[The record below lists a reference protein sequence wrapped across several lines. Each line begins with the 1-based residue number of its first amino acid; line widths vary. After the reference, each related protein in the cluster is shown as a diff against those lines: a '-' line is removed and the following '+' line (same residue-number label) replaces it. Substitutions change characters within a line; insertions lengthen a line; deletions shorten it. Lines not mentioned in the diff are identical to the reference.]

1 MSIRRSYGGCVSR
14 PDICISDEQKAV
26 LLGNDDDIKSLVL
39 SGETLYEIQQRLLKE
54 REIKIRL
61 ALERLR
67 KKRHLLRSQRRHR
80 EFPVVSVLGYTNCG
94 ERLET

>member
-1 MSIRRSYGGCVSR
+1 MAVFLGQIFVSVMSS
-14 PDICISDEQKAV
+14 EQKVCV
-26 LLGNDDDIKSLVL
+26 LLENDDIKSVVL

-61 ALERLR
+61 ALEKLR
-67 KKRHLLRSQRRHR
+67 KKRHLLRSQRKHR

-94 ERLET
+94 EGLET

>member
-1 MSIRRSYGGCVSR
+1 MSGA
-14 PDICISDEQKAV
+14 DICISDEQKAV
-26 LLGNDDDIKSLVL
+26 LLENDDIKSLVL

-61 ALERLR
+61 ALEKLR
-67 KKRHLLRSQRRHR
+67 KKRHLLRSQRKHR

>member
-1 MSIRRSYGGCVSR
+1 MSIRRSYGGCVSQ

-26 LLGNDDDIKSLVL
+26 LLGNDDIKSLVL

>member
-14 PDICISDEQKAV
+14 PDICIIDEQKAV
-26 LLGNDDDIKSLVL
+26 LLGNDDIKSLVL

>member
-1 MSIRRSYGGCVSR
+1 MSIRRSYGGCVSG

-26 LLGNDDDIKSLVL
+26 LLENDDIKSLVL

-61 ALERLR
+61 ALEKLR

>member
-26 LLGNDDDIKSLVL
+26 LLENDDIKSLVL

-61 ALERLR
+61 ALEKLR

>member
-1 MSIRRSYGGCVSR
+1 MSGA
-14 PDICISDEQKAV
+14 DISISDEQKAV
-26 LLGNDDDIKSLVL
+26 LLENDDIKSLVL

-61 ALERLR
+61 ALEKLR
-67 KKRHLLRSQRRHR
+67 KKRHLLRSQRKHR